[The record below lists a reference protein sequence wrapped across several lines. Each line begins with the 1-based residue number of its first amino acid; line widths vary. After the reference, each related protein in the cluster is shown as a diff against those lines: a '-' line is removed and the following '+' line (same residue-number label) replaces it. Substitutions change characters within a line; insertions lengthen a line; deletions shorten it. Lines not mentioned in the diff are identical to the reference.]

1 MVQTMT
7 KTAKSPLYGPL
18 MMVAAS
24 LLFST
29 GGLLCK
35 VIPWSPLAING
46 VRNLFG
52 AALIGCY
59 LLATHHKLRF
69 NKTVLAGAIC
79 MFGVTTLFVVS
90 NKMTTAANAIV
101 LQYTA
106 PVWIILLM
114 AVFFHTN
121 PTKLDV
127 ITMCVV
133 FVGILCFF
141 FDSMAAGGI
150 AGDLVAILS
159 GLFYAGLFLM
169 NSFETGDSLS
179 SLFIGQLAGGILLS
193 PFAFQETDFS
203 FIPVTAVIVLGLFQV
218 GLAYIFFNEG
228 TRYTQ
233 PVAASLIA
241 GIEPVLNPILVA
253 VLWGETIQPL
263 SLAGAVIVIAAI
275 LIYNAR
281 KGS

>member
-1 MVQTMT
+1 MEQTIT
-7 KTAKSPLYGPL
+7 KREKNPLYGPL
-18 MMVAAS
+18 MMVIAS

-35 VIPWSPLAING
+35 VIPWSALAING

-52 AALIGCY
+52 GALIGCY

-69 NKTVLAGAIC
+69 NGTILVGAIC
-79 MFGVTTLFVVS
+79 MFGVTTLFVAA

-114 AVFFHTN
+114 AVIFHTR
-121 PTKLDV
+121 PTKLD
-127 ITMCVV
+127 ITTMCVV
-133 FVGILCFF
+133 FAGILCFF
-141 FDSMAAGGI
+141 FDSMAAGNLP
-150 AGDLVAILS
+150 GDLVAVLS

-169 NSFETGDSLS
+169 NSFENGDSLS
-179 SLFIGQLAGGILLS
+179 SLFIGQIAGGIILT

-203 FIPVTAVIVLGLFQV
+203 LLPVTAVILLGLFQV

-228 TRYTQ
+228 TRYTP
-233 PVAASLIA
+233 PVTASLIA

-253 VLWGETIQPL
+253 VFWGERIQPL
-263 SLAGAVIVIAAI
+263 SLAGAVIVVAAI
-275 LIYNAR
+275 LIYNVKKA
-281 KGS
+281 